1 MFTIRRIV
9 ALLFD
14 LYTLAILLQVLGSW
28 LLVAQMRL
36 PQWVYSIL
44 QVIDQITAPLLR
56 PIRRILPAMAGLDLS
71 PIVALLL
78 LQVFEWLV
86 MSLLRL

>member
-28 LLVAQMRL
+28 LLVARVRL
-36 PQWVYSIL
+36 PLWVYNLL
-44 QVIDQITAPLLR
+44 QVLDQITAPLLR
-56 PIRRILPAMAGLDLS
+56 PIRRLLPSVAGLDLS
-71 PIVALLL
+71 PIVALLF
-78 LQVFEWLV
+78 LQVLEWLLL
-86 MSLLRL
+86 SLLR

>member
-1 MFTIRRIV
+1 MFTIRRIL

-28 LLVAQMRL
+28 LLVAQVRL
-36 PQWVYSIL
+36 PLWVHGIL
-44 QVIDQITAPLLR
+44 QFIDQITAPLLR

-78 LQVFEWLV
+78 LQVLEWLV
-86 MSLLRL
+86 MSLLRI